1 MFNSQRGKAGSNS
14 FASLFPSVIINY
26 QIISPFQNRRR
37 TPQKKKIDI
46 QLSKSKGSS
55 LFLQNYLPNDLISPL
70 KLTRAFKKM
79 EVQQVKIEEN
89 VEPGDEVTHWGDTG
103 PCRVVGLCSWE
114 MFNLRNA
121 LPVSFPNSSSC

>member
-1 MFNSQRGKAGSNS
+1 M
-14 FASLFPSVIINY
+14 
-26 QIISPFQNRRR
+26 
-37 TPQKKKIDI
+37 
-46 QLSKSKGSS
+46 
-55 LFLQNYLPNDLISPL
+55 QNYLPNDLISPL

-89 VEPGDEVTHWGDTG
+89 VEPGDEVTYWGDTG

-121 LPVSFPNSSSC
+121 RPYPSPILQVAKSYIVGPGQS